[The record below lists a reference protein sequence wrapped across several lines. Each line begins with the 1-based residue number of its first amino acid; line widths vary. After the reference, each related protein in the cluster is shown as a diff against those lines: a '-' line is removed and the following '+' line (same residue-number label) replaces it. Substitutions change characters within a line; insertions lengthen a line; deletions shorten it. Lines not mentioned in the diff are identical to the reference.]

1 MKFKRTTVAEIAK
14 RARLSP
20 ATVSRTLNH
29 PELVSPT
36 TSALVHSTINLLN
49 SKAEPP
55 IPDASDI
62 LQILVNIPDP
72 GNLFYSKLL
81 DGILKSAD
89 FRGYRVLITRD
100 LLDSPDSVDSIIR
113 QIYLCNIQGMILCT
127 SLSDAGYKKIAA
139 HVPIVQC
146 TEAGTADYSYVG
158 IDNYKAAFSAMEHIY
173 STGHHKIALLNGSLS
188 FTYAQ
193 QRQKAYCDFMKQNNF
208 VIPTGYILN
217 FAGIIYEAAYASV
230 SQLLSTANH
239 PDAIFAVSDVFA
251 IAAAKAAAA
260 HHLKIPDD
268 LVIVGFDNIQLLSAV
283 STPPI
288 SSVQQPR
295 FQMGYTAGEIL
306 YDCITTGI
314 SSLPQRIILP
324 TELIIRSSSL
334 LK

>member
-14 RARLSP
+14 IAHLSP

-72 GNLFYSKLL
+72 GNLFYSELL

-127 SLSDAGYKKIAA
+127 SLSDAGYKKNRCSRSNRTMYGSRSQII
-139 HVPIVQC
+139 PMSELI
-146 TEAGTADYSYVG
+146 TT
-158 IDNYKAAFSAMEHIY
+158 K
-173 STGHHKIALLNGSLS
+173 LLFLLWNT
-188 FTYAQ
+188 FTL
-193 QRQKAYCDFMKQNNF
+193 
-208 VIPTGYILN
+208 P
-217 FAGIIYEAAYASV
+217 GII
-230 SQLLSTANH
+230 
-239 PDAIFAVSDVFA
+239 
-251 IAAAKAAAA
+251 K
-260 HHLKIPDD
+260 
-268 LVIVGFDNIQLLSAV
+268 
-283 STPPI
+283 
-288 SSVQQPR
+288 
-295 FQMGYTAGEIL
+295 
-306 YDCITTGI
+306 
-314 SSLPQRIILP
+314 LPC
-324 TELIIRSSSL
+324 
-334 LK
+334 

>member
-1 MKFKRTTVAEIAK
+1 MKRNKPTVAEIA
-14 RARLSP
+14 RHSGLSP

-29 PELVSPT
+29 PELVSPN
-36 TSALVHSTINLLN
+36 TSALVHSAISLLSARAEQPAPDT
-49 SKAEPP
+49 SKV
-55 IPDASDI
+55 

-72 GNLFYSKLL
+72 GNLFYSVLL
-81 DGILKSAD
+81 NGILKSAD

-188 FTYAQ
+188 FTYAR
-193 QRQKAYCDFMKQNNF
+193 QRQKAYCDFMRQNDL
-208 VIPTGYILN
+208 VISAGYILN

-230 SQLLSTANH
+230 SQLLASPNR

-251 IAAAKAAAA
+251 VAAAKAAAA
-260 HHLKIPDD
+260 HGLKIPDD

-306 YDCITTGI
+306 YDCITTGT
-314 SSLPQRIILP
+314 SSVPQRIILP

>member
-1 MKFKRTTVAEIAK
+1 MKRNKPTVAEIA
-14 RARLSP
+14 RHSGLSP

-29 PELVSPT
+29 PELVSPN
-36 TSALVHSTINLLN
+36 TSALVHSTISLLSAQAEQPAPDT
-49 SKAEPP
+49 SKV
-55 IPDASDI
+55 

-72 GNLFYSKLL
+72 GNLFYSELL
-81 DGILKSAD
+81 NGILKSAD

-113 QIYLCNIQGMILCT
+113 QIYLCNIQGIILCT

-173 STGHHKIALLNGSLS
+173 STGRRRIALLNGSLS
-188 FTYAQ
+188 FTYAR
-193 QRQKAYCDFMKQNNF
+193 QRQKAYCDFMRQNDL
-208 VIPTGYILN
+208 VISAGYILN

-230 SQLLSTANH
+230 SQLLASPNR
-239 PDAIFAVSDVFA
+239 PDAIFAVSDIFA
-251 IAAAKAAAA
+251 VAAAKAAAA
-260 HHLKIPDD
+260 HGLKIPDD

-306 YDCITTGI
+306 YDCITTGT
-314 SSLPQRIILP
+314 SPTLQRIILP

>member
-1 MKFKRTTVAEIAK
+1 MKRNKPTVSEIA
-14 RARLSP
+14 RHSGLSP

-29 PELVSPT
+29 PELVSPN
-36 TSALVHSTINLLN
+36 TSALVHSTISLLSARAEQPAPDT
-49 SKAEPP
+49 SKV
-55 IPDASDI
+55 

-72 GNLFYSKLL
+72 GNLFYSVLL
-81 DGILKSAD
+81 NGILKSAD

-113 QIYLCNIQGMILCT
+113 QIYLCNIKGMILCT

-188 FTYAQ
+188 FTYAR
-193 QRQKAYCDFMKQNNF
+193 QRQKAYCDFMRQNDL
-208 VIPTGYILN
+208 VISAGYILN

-230 SQLLSTANH
+230 SQLLASPNR

-251 IAAAKAAAA
+251 VAAAKAAAA
-260 HHLKIPDD
+260 HGLKIPDD

-306 YDCITTGI
+306 YDCITTGT
-314 SSLPQRIILP
+314 SSVPQRIILP

>member
-1 MKFKRTTVAEIAK
+1 MKRNKPTVAEIA
-14 RARLSP
+14 RHSGLSP

-29 PELVSPT
+29 PELVSPN
-36 TSALVHSTINLLN
+36 TSALVHSTISLLSARAEQPAPDT
-49 SKAEPP
+49 SKV
-55 IPDASDI
+55 

-72 GNLFYSKLL
+72 GNLFYSVLL
-81 DGILKSAD
+81 NGILKSAD

-188 FTYAQ
+188 FTYAR
-193 QRQKAYCDFMKQNNF
+193 QRQKAYCDFMRQNDL
-208 VIPTGYILN
+208 VISAGYILN

-230 SQLLSTANH
+230 SQLLASPNR

-251 IAAAKAAAA
+251 VAAAKAAAA
-260 HHLKIPDD
+260 HGLKIPDD

-306 YDCITTGI
+306 YDCITTGT
-314 SSLPQRIILP
+314 SPAPQRIILP

>member
-1 MKFKRTTVAEIAK
+1 MKRNKPTVAEIA
-14 RARLSP
+14 RHSGLSP

-29 PELVSPT
+29 PELVSPN
-36 TSALVHSTINLLN
+36 TSALVHSTISLLSARAEQPAPDT
-49 SKAEPP
+49 SKV
-55 IPDASDI
+55 

-72 GNLFYSKLL
+72 GNLFYSELL
-81 DGILKSAD
+81 NGILKSAD

-173 STGHHKIALLNGSLS
+173 STGRRRIALLNGSLS
-188 FTYAQ
+188 FTYAR
-193 QRQKAYCDFMKQNNF
+193 QRQKAYCDFMRQNDL
-208 VIPTGYILN
+208 VISAGYILN

-230 SQLLSTANH
+230 SQLLASPNR
-239 PDAIFAVSDVFA
+239 PDAIFAVSDIFA
-251 IAAAKAAAA
+251 VAAAKAAAA
-260 HHLKIPDD
+260 HGLKIPDD

-306 YDCITTGI
+306 YDCITTGT
-314 SSLPQRIILP
+314 SPAPQRIILP

>member
-1 MKFKRTTVAEIAK
+1 MKRNKPTVAEIA
-14 RARLSP
+14 RHSGLSP
-20 ATVSRTLNH
+20 STVSRTLNH
-29 PELVSPT
+29 PELVSPN
-36 TSALVHSTINLLN
+36 TSALVHSTISLLSARAEQPAPDT
-49 SKAEPP
+49 SKV
-55 IPDASDI
+55 

-72 GNLFYSKLL
+72 GNLFYSELL
-81 DGILKSAD
+81 NGILKSAD

-173 STGHHKIALLNGSLS
+173 STGRRRIALLNGSLS
-188 FTYAQ
+188 FTYAR
-193 QRQKAYCDFMKQNNF
+193 QRQKAYCDFMRQNDL
-208 VIPTGYILN
+208 VISAGYILN

-230 SQLLSTANH
+230 SQLLASPNR
-239 PDAIFAVSDVFA
+239 PDAIFAVSDIFA
-251 IAAAKAAAA
+251 VAAAKAAAA
-260 HHLKIPDD
+260 HGLKIPDD

-306 YDCITTGI
+306 YDCITTGT
-314 SSLPQRIILP
+314 SPAPQRIILP

>member
-1 MKFKRTTVAEIAK
+1 MKRNKPTVAEIA
-14 RARLSP
+14 RHSGLSP

-29 PELVSPT
+29 PELVSPN
-36 TSALVHSTINLLN
+36 TSALVHSTISLLSARAEQPAPDT
-49 SKAEPP
+49 SKV
-55 IPDASDI
+55 

-72 GNLFYSKLL
+72 GNLFYSELL
-81 DGILKSAD
+81 NGILKSAD

-173 STGHHKIALLNGSLS
+173 STGRRRIALLNGSLS
-188 FTYAQ
+188 FTYAR
-193 QRQKAYCDFMKQNNF
+193 QRQKAYCDFMRQNDL
-208 VIPTGYILN
+208 VISAGYILN

-230 SQLLSTANH
+230 SQLLASPNR

-251 IAAAKAAAA
+251 VAAAKAAAA
-260 HHLKIPDD
+260 HGLKIPDD

-306 YDCITTGI
+306 YNCITTGT
-314 SSLPQRIILP
+314 SPAPQRIILP

>member
-1 MKFKRTTVAEIAK
+1 MKRNKPTVVEIA
-14 RARLSP
+14 RHSGLSP

-29 PELVSPT
+29 PELVSPN
-36 TSALVHSTINLLN
+36 TSALVHSTISLLSARAEQPAPDT
-49 SKAEPP
+49 SKV
-55 IPDASDI
+55 

-72 GNLFYSKLL
+72 GNLFYSELL
-81 DGILKSAD
+81 NGILKSAD

-188 FTYAQ
+188 FTYAR
-193 QRQKAYCDFMKQNNF
+193 QRQKAYCDFMRQNDL
-208 VIPTGYILN
+208 VISAGYILN

-230 SQLLSTANH
+230 SQLLASPNR

-251 IAAAKAAAA
+251 VAAAKAAAA
-260 HHLKIPDD
+260 HGLKIPDD

-306 YDCITTGI
+306 YDCITTGT
-314 SSLPQRIILP
+314 SPAPQRIILP

>member
-1 MKFKRTTVAEIAK
+1 MKRNKPTVAEIA
-14 RARLSP
+14 RHSGLSP

-29 PELVSPT
+29 PELVSPN
-36 TSALVHSTINLLN
+36 TSTLVHSAISLLSARAEQPAPDT
-49 SKAEPP
+49 SKV
-55 IPDASDI
+55 

-72 GNLFYSKLL
+72 GNLFYSVLL
-81 DGILKSAD
+81 NGILKSAD

-188 FTYAQ
+188 FTYAR
-193 QRQKAYCDFMKQNNF
+193 QRQKAYCDFMRQNDL
-208 VIPTGYILN
+208 VISAGYILN

-230 SQLLSTANH
+230 SQLLASPNR

-251 IAAAKAAAA
+251 VAAAKAAAA
-260 HHLKIPDD
+260 HGLKIPDD

-306 YDCITTGI
+306 YDCITTGT
-314 SSLPQRIILP
+314 SSVPQRIILP

>member
-1 MKFKRTTVAEIAK
+1 MKRNKPTVAEIA
-14 RARLSP
+14 RHSGLSP

-29 PELVSPT
+29 PELVSPN
-36 TSALVHSTINLLN
+36 TSALVHSTISLLSARAEQPAPDT
-49 SKAEPP
+49 SKV
-55 IPDASDI
+55 

-72 GNLFYSKLL
+72 GNLFYSELL
-81 DGILKSAD
+81 NGILKSAD

-173 STGHHKIALLNGSLS
+173 STGHHKIVLLNGSLS
-188 FTYAQ
+188 FTYAR
-193 QRQKAYCDFMKQNNF
+193 QRQKAYCDFMRQNDL
-208 VIPTGYILN
+208 VISAGYILN

-230 SQLLSTANH
+230 SQLLASPNR

-251 IAAAKAAAA
+251 VAAAKAAAA
-260 HHLKIPDD
+260 HGLKIPDD

-306 YDCITTGI
+306 YDCITTGT
-314 SSLPQRIILP
+314 SPAPQRIILP

>member
-1 MKFKRTTVAEIAK
+1 MKRNKPTVAEIA
-14 RARLSP
+14 RHSGLSP

-29 PELVSPT
+29 PELVSPN
-36 TSALVHSTINLLN
+36 TSALVHSTISLLSARAEQPAPDT
-49 SKAEPP
+49 SKV
-55 IPDASDI
+55 

-72 GNLFYSKLL
+72 GNLFYSELL
-81 DGILKSAD
+81 NGILKSAD

-173 STGHHKIALLNGSLS
+173 STGRRRIALLNGSLS
-188 FTYAQ
+188 FTYAR
-193 QRQKAYCDFMKQNNF
+193 QRQKAYCDFMRQNDL
-208 VIPTGYILN
+208 VISAGYILN

-230 SQLLSTANH
+230 SQLLASPNR

-251 IAAAKAAAA
+251 VAAAKAAAA
-260 HHLKIPDD
+260 HGLKIPDD

-306 YDCITTGI
+306 YDCITTGT
-314 SSLPQRIILP
+314 SPAPQRIILP

>member
-1 MKFKRTTVAEIAK
+1 MTRNKPTVAEIA
-14 RARLSP
+14 RHSGLSP

-29 PELVSPT
+29 PELVSPN
-36 TSALVHSTINLLN
+36 TSALVHSTISLLSARAEQPAPDT
-49 SKAEPP
+49 SKV
-55 IPDASDI
+55 

-72 GNLFYSKLL
+72 GNLFYNELL
-81 DGILKSAD
+81 NGILKSAD

-188 FTYAQ
+188 FTYAR
-193 QRQKAYCDFMKQNNF
+193 QRQKAYCDFMRQNDL
-208 VIPTGYILN
+208 VISAGYILN

-230 SQLLSTANH
+230 SQLLASPNR

-251 IAAAKAAAA
+251 VAAAKAAAA
-260 HHLKIPDD
+260 HGLKIPDD

-306 YDCITTGI
+306 YDCITTGT
-314 SSLPQRIILP
+314 SPAPQRIILP

>member
-1 MKFKRTTVAEIAK
+1 MKRNKPTVAEIA
-14 RARLSP
+14 RHSGLSP

-29 PELVSPT
+29 PELVSPN
-36 TSALVHSTINLLN
+36 TSALVHSTISLLSARAEQPAPDT
-49 SKAEPP
+49 SKV
-55 IPDASDI
+55 

-72 GNLFYSKLL
+72 GNLFYNELL
-81 DGILKSAD
+81 NGILKSAD

-188 FTYAQ
+188 FTYAR
-193 QRQKAYCDFMKQNNF
+193 QRQKAYCDFMRQNDL
-208 VIPTGYILN
+208 VISAGYILN

-230 SQLLSTANH
+230 SQLLASPNR

-251 IAAAKAAAA
+251 VAAAKAAAA
-260 HHLKIPDD
+260 HGLKIPDD

-306 YDCITTGI
+306 YDCITTGT
-314 SSLPQRIILP
+314 SPAPQRIILP

>member
-1 MKFKRTTVAEIAK
+1 MKRNKPTVAEIA
-14 RARLSP
+14 RHSGLSP

-29 PELVSPT
+29 LELVSPN
-36 TSALVHSTINLLN
+36 TSALVHSTISLLSARAEQPAPDT
-49 SKAEPP
+49 SKV
-55 IPDASDI
+55 

-72 GNLFYSKLL
+72 GNLFYSELL
-81 DGILKSAD
+81 NGILKSAD

-173 STGHHKIALLNGSLS
+173 STGRRRIALLNGSLS
-188 FTYAQ
+188 FTYAR
-193 QRQKAYCDFMKQNNF
+193 QRQKAYCDFMRQNDL
-208 VIPTGYILN
+208 VISAGYILN

-230 SQLLSTANH
+230 SQLLASPNR
-239 PDAIFAVSDVFA
+239 PDAIFAVSDIFA
-251 IAAAKAAAA
+251 VAAAKAAAA
-260 HHLKIPDD
+260 HGLKIPDD

-306 YDCITTGI
+306 YDCITTGT
-314 SSLPQRIILP
+314 SPAPQRIILP

>member
-1 MKFKRTTVAEIAK
+1 MKRNKPTVAEIA
-14 RARLSP
+14 RHSGLSP

-29 PELVSPT
+29 PELVSPN
-36 TSALVHSTINLLN
+36 TSALVHSTISLLSARAEQPAPDT
-49 SKAEPP
+49 SKV
-55 IPDASDI
+55 

-72 GNLFYSKLL
+72 GNLFYSELL
-81 DGILKSAD
+81 NGILKSAD

-113 QIYLCNIQGMILCT
+113 QIYLCNIQGIILCT

-188 FTYAQ
+188 FTYAR
-193 QRQKAYCDFMKQNNF
+193 QRQKAYCDFMRQNDL
-208 VIPTGYILN
+208 VISAGYILN

-230 SQLLSTANH
+230 SQLLASPNR
-239 PDAIFAVSDVFA
+239 PDAIFAVSDIFA
-251 IAAAKAAAA
+251 VAAAKAAAA
-260 HHLKIPDD
+260 HGLKIPDD

-306 YDCITTGI
+306 YDCITTGT
-314 SSLPQRIILP
+314 SPTPQRIILP

>member
-1 MKFKRTTVAEIAK
+1 MKYRKPTVAEIAK
-14 RARLSP
+14 KAGLSP

-29 PELVSPT
+29 PELVSPN
-36 TSALVHSTINLLN
+36 TSALVHSTINLLHAKTEQ
-49 SKAEPP
+49 SSS
-55 IPDASDI
+55 DASGI
-62 LQILVNIPDP
+62 TQILVNIPDP
-72 GNLFYSKLL
+72 GNLFYSDLL
-81 DGILKSAD
+81 NGILKSAD

-113 QIYLCNIQGMILCT
+113 QIYQCNIQGMILCT
-127 SLSDAGYKKIAA
+127 SLSDAGYKKISA

-188 FTYAQ
+188 FTYAR
-193 QRQKAYCDFMKQNNF
+193 QRQKAYCDFMKQNSL
-208 VIPTGYILN
+208 VIPAGYILN
-217 FAGIIYEAAYASV
+217 FAGILYEAAYASV
-230 SQLLSTANH
+230 SQLLSTPNR

-251 IAAAKAAAA
+251 VAAAKAATA
-260 HHLKIPDD
+260 HDLKIPDD
-268 LVIVGFDNIQLLSAV
+268 LVIVGFDNIQLLSAI

-306 YDCITTGI
+306 YDCITTGA
-314 SSLPQRIILP
+314 SLAPQRIILP

>member
-1 MKFKRTTVAEIAK
+1 MKRNKPTVAEIA
-14 RARLSP
+14 RHSGLSP

-29 PELVSPT
+29 PELVSPN
-36 TSALVHSTINLLN
+36 TSALVHSTISLLRAQAEQPAPDT
-49 SKAEPP
+49 SKV
-55 IPDASDI
+55 
-62 LQILVNIPDP
+62 LHILVNIPDP
-72 GNLFYSKLL
+72 GNLFYSVLL
-81 DGILKSAD
+81 NGILKSAD

-188 FTYAQ
+188 FTYAR
-193 QRQKAYCDFMKQNNF
+193 QRQKAYCDFMRQNDL
-208 VIPTGYILN
+208 VISAGYILN

-230 SQLLSTANH
+230 SQLLASPNR
-239 PDAIFAVSDVFA
+239 PDAIFAVSDIFA
-251 IAAAKAAAA
+251 VAAAKAAAA
-260 HHLKIPDD
+260 HGLKIPDD

-314 SSLPQRIILP
+314 SPTPQRIILP

>member
-1 MKFKRTTVAEIAK
+1 MKRNKPTVAEIA
-14 RARLSP
+14 RHSGLSP

-29 PELVSPT
+29 PELVSPN
-36 TSALVHSTINLLN
+36 TSALVHSTISLLSARAEQPAPDT
-49 SKAEPP
+49 SKV
-55 IPDASDI
+55 

-72 GNLFYSKLL
+72 GNLFYSELL
-81 DGILKSAD
+81 NGILKSAD

-188 FTYAQ
+188 FTYAR
-193 QRQKAYCDFMKQNNF
+193 QRQKAYCDFMRQNDL
-208 VIPTGYILN
+208 VISAGYILN

-230 SQLLSTANH
+230 SQLLASPNR

-251 IAAAKAAAA
+251 VAAAKAAAA
-260 HHLKIPDD
+260 HGLKIPDD

-306 YDCITTGI
+306 YDCITTGT
-314 SSLPQRIILP
+314 SPAPQRIILP

>member
-1 MKFKRTTVAEIAK
+1 MKRNKPTVAEIA
-14 RARLSP
+14 RHSGLSP

-29 PELVSPT
+29 PELVSPN
-36 TSALVHSTINLLN
+36 TSALVHSTISLLSARAEQPAPDT
-49 SKAEPP
+49 SKV
-55 IPDASDI
+55 

-72 GNLFYSKLL
+72 GNLFYSELL
-81 DGILKSAD
+81 NGILKSAD

-173 STGHHKIALLNGSLS
+173 STGRRRIALLNGSLS
-188 FTYAQ
+188 FTYAR
-193 QRQKAYCDFMKQNNF
+193 QRQKAYCDFMRQNDL
-208 VIPTGYILN
+208 VISAGYILN

-230 SQLLSTANH
+230 SQLLASPNR
-239 PDAIFAVSDVFA
+239 PDAIFAVSDIFA
-251 IAAAKAAAA
+251 VAAAKAAAA
-260 HHLKIPDD
+260 HGLKIPDD

-295 FQMGYTAGEIL
+295 FQMGYTAGEML
-306 YDCITTGI
+306 YDCITTGT
-314 SSLPQRIILP
+314 SPAPQRIILP

>member
-14 RARLSP
+14 IAHLSP

-72 GNLFYSKLL
+72 GNLFYSELL

-146 TEAGTADYSYVG
+146 TEAGTA
-158 IDNYKAAFSAMEHIY
+158 
-173 STGHHKIALLNGSLS
+173 TL
-188 FTYAQ
+188 
-193 QRQKAYCDFMKQNNF
+193 
-208 VIPTGYILN
+208 
-217 FAGIIYEAAYASV
+217 
-230 SQLLSTANH
+230 
-239 PDAIFAVSDVFA
+239 
-251 IAAAKAAAA
+251 
-260 HHLKIPDD
+260 
-268 LVIVGFDNIQLLSAV
+268 
-283 STPPI
+283 
-288 SSVQQPR
+288 
-295 FQMGYTAGEIL
+295 
-306 YDCITTGI
+306 
-314 SSLPQRIILP
+314 SLPAFMNCKSAICAVASCIA
-324 TELIIRSSSL
+324 TRSGR
-334 LK
+334 KFT

>member
-1 MKFKRTTVAEIAK
+1 MKRNKPTVAEIA
-14 RARLSP
+14 RHSGLSP

-29 PELVSPT
+29 PELVSPN
-36 TSALVHSTINLLN
+36 TSTLVHSTISLLSARAEQPAPDT
-49 SKAEPP
+49 SKV
-55 IPDASDI
+55 

-72 GNLFYSKLL
+72 GNLFYSVLL
-81 DGILKSAD
+81 NGILKSAD
-89 FRGYRVLITRD
+89 FRDYRVLITRD

-188 FTYAQ
+188 FTYAR
-193 QRQKAYCDFMKQNNF
+193 QRQKAYCDFMRQNDL
-208 VIPTGYILN
+208 VISAGYILN

-230 SQLLSTANH
+230 SQLLASPNR

-251 IAAAKAAAA
+251 VAAAKAAAA
-260 HHLKIPDD
+260 HGLKIPDD

-306 YDCITTGI
+306 YDCITTGT
-314 SSLPQRIILP
+314 SSVPQRIILP

>member
-1 MKFKRTTVAEIAK
+1 MKRNKPTVAEIA
-14 RARLSP
+14 RHSGLSP

-29 PELVSPT
+29 PELVSPN
-36 TSALVHSTINLLN
+36 TSALVHSTISLLSTRAEQPAPDT
-49 SKAEPP
+49 SKV
-55 IPDASDI
+55 

-72 GNLFYSKLL
+72 GNLFYSELL
-81 DGILKSAD
+81 NGILKSAD

-173 STGHHKIALLNGSLS
+173 STGRRRIALLNGSLS
-188 FTYAQ
+188 FTYAR
-193 QRQKAYCDFMKQNNF
+193 QRQKAYCDFMRQNDL
-208 VIPTGYILN
+208 VISAGYILN

-230 SQLLSTANH
+230 SQLLASPNR

-251 IAAAKAAAA
+251 VAAAKAAAA
-260 HHLKIPDD
+260 HGLKIPDD

-306 YDCITTGI
+306 YDCITTGT
-314 SSLPQRIILP
+314 SPAPQRIILP